1 MLDVL
6 GGENL
11 KDYRSYKIRLAYK
24 DVNSCRL
31 HADAQAVDI
40 PACLLDSTDK
50 LSMSFCSALLAWA
63 CG

>member
-31 HADAQAVDI
+31 RADAQAV
-40 PACLLDSTDK
+40 DSTDK
-50 LSMSFCSALLAWA
+50 LSMSFCSAFLARA